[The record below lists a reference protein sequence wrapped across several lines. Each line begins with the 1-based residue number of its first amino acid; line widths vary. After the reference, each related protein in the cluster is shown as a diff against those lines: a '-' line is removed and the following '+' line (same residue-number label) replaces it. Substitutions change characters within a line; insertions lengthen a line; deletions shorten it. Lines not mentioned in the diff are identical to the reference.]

1 MLSPSKLKAAL
12 GLLVTLTLL
21 LYGTAIADHPSK
33 TKSGAELVKEC
44 SGAGGS
50 ASAGFILKAICAS
63 YISGI
68 IESHDHLGPHL
79 SEPVYCPPEKGIA
92 IDRAMNDFLVWMEA
106 HREAAAR
113 PAYESV
119 FHSLSDAY
127 PCNKE
132 K

>member
-12 GLLVTLTLL
+12 GLMATLTFL
-21 LYGTAIADHPSK
+21 LYGFAIAEPAPK
-33 TKSGAELVKEC
+33 AKSGAELVKEC

-50 ASAGFILKAICAS
+50 ASAGFILKTICAS

-68 IESHDHLGPHL
+68 IEAHDRLRPNL

-92 IDRAMNDFLVWMEA
+92 IDRAMSNFLAWMEA
-106 HREAAAR
+106 HREAADR

-119 FHSLSDAY
+119 IHSLSDAY

>member
-1 MLSPSKLKAAL
+1 MNKRYLNIFFIIFIVTGFFGSAL
-12 GLLVTLTLL
+12 GA
-21 LYGTAIADHPSK
+21 GPAPK

-44 SGAGGS
+44 SGAASS

-68 IESHDHLGPHL
+68 IEAHDHLGPHL
-79 SEPVYCPPEKGIA
+79 SEPVYCPPANGIE
-92 IDRAMNDFLVWMEA
+92 IDRAMSDYLVWMEA
-106 HREAAAR
+106 HRDAATQ

>member
-1 MLSPSKLKAAL
+1 MNKRYLYIFFIFFIFTGFFGDALAAEPAPKA
-12 GLLVTLTLL
+12 
-21 LYGTAIADHPSK
+21 
-33 TKSGAELVKEC
+33 KSGAELGEEC

-68 IESHDHLGPHL
+68 IEAHDHLGPHL
-79 SEPVYCPPEKGIA
+79 SEPVYCPPEKRIE

-106 HREAAAR
+106 HREAADR
-113 PAYESV
+113 PAYKSV
-119 FHSLSDAY
+119 FHSLSGAY

>member
-1 MLSPSKLKAAL
+1 MNKRYLYIFIIFFMVTGLFGNALAAGPAPKA
-12 GLLVTLTLL
+12 
-21 LYGTAIADHPSK
+21 
-33 TKSGAELVKEC
+33 KSGAELVKEC

-68 IESHDHLGPHL
+68 IEAYDHLRPHL
-79 SEPVYCPPEKGIA
+79 SESVYCPPEKGIE

-106 HREAAAR
+106 HRKAADR

-119 FHSLSDAY
+119 FHSLSGAY

>member
-1 MLSPSKLKAAL
+1 MNKRYLNIFFIFFI
-12 GLLVTLTLL
+12 VTLFLGNAL
-21 LYGTAIADHPSK
+21 AAGPAPK

-68 IESHDHLGPHL
+68 IEAHDHLRPNL
-79 SEPVYCPPEKGIA
+79 SEPVYCPPEKGIE
-92 IDRAMNDFLVWMEA
+92 IDRAMTVFLVWMEA
-106 HREAAAR
+106 HREAADR